1 MIAVGRRTCIILA
14 GCAGQQGES
23 KLTLGKGRAVL
34 RALIV
39 SDVHSN
45 LEAFTSVIE
54 DAGSH
59 GGFGEVWSLGDLVG
73 YGPDPGAV
81 IEILNGFPHHA
92 VAGNH
97 DLASVGLL
105 GLEAFNPY
113 AEAAN
118 RWTSGV
124 LSAEEREYLISL
136 TLKTVVGEFTLV
148 HGSPRDPVW
157 EYVVSIRSAM
167 DNFDHFD
174 TLRCL
179 VGHSHVPFIC
189 RWDEAKGTV
198 FIAPRYEVPY
208 YLREERLIVNPG
220 SVGQPRDGDPRAA
233 YAIYDSEQETVTHY
247 RISYDIAATQMKMR
261 AHGIPEYLVE
271 RLDYGR

>member
-1 MIAVGRRTCIILA
+1 M
-14 GCAGQQGES
+14 
-23 KLTLGKGRAVL
+23 TLGKKRAVL
-34 RALIV
+34 KALIV

-45 LEAFTSVIE
+45 FEAFSSVID
-54 DAGSH
+54 DASTQGE
-59 GGFGEVWSLGDLVG
+59 FDEVWSLGDLVG

-81 IEILNGFPHHA
+81 IELLRGFTHRG

-105 GLEAFNPY
+105 DLEAFNPY

-124 LSAEEREYLISL
+124 LSGEEREYLSSL
-136 TLKTVVGEFTLV
+136 PLRLEVGEFTFA

-167 DNFDHFD
+167 DNFNHFD

-179 VGHSHVPFIC
+179 VGHSHIPFIC
-189 RWDEAKGTV
+189 RLDAQRGAV
-198 FIAPRYEVPY
+198 FIAPKYGVPY
-208 YLREERLIVNPG
+208 PLGEERLIVNPG
-220 SVGQPRDGDPRAA
+220 GVGQPRDGDPRAA

-247 RISYDIAATQMKMR
+247 RIRYDIPATQKKMR
-261 AHGIPEYLVE
+261 TRGLPEYLVE
-271 RLDYGR
+271 RLTYGR

>member
-1 MIAVGRRTCIILA
+1 M
-14 GCAGQQGES
+14 
-23 KLTLGKGRAVL
+23 

-45 LEAFTSVIE
+45 LESFSSVIE

-59 GGFGEVWSLGDLVG
+59 GGFEEVWSLGDLVG

-81 IEILNGFPHHA
+81 IELLRGFTHRA
-92 VAGNH
+92 VTGNH

-124 LSAEEREYLISL
+124 LDVEEREYLSSL
-136 TLKTVVGEFTLV
+136 PLRKEVGEFTLV

-189 RWDEAKGTV
+189 RWDEAKAAV
-198 FIAPRYEVPY
+198 FIGPRYGVPY
-208 YLREERLIVNPG
+208 YLGEERLIVNPG

-233 YAIYDSEQETVTHY
+233 YAIYDSEQETVTHH
-247 RISYDIAATQMKMR
+247 RVPYDIATTQKKMR
-261 AHGIPEYLVE
+261 AHGLPEYLVE

>member
-1 MIAVGRRTCIILA
+1 M
-14 GCAGQQGES
+14 
-23 KLTLGKGRAVL
+23 TLGKERAAL

-45 LEAFTSVIE
+45 FEAFSRVIE
-54 DAGSH
+54 DASAH
-59 GGFGEVWSLGDLVG
+59 GGFDEVWSLGDLVG

-81 IEILNGFPHHA
+81 IKVLRGLTHHA
-92 VAGNH
+92 VVGNH
-97 DLASVGLL
+97 DLASVGRL

-124 LSAEEREYLISL
+124 LSAEEREYLRSL
-136 TLKTVVGEFTLV
+136 PLRTVVGEFTLV

-157 EYVVSIRSAM
+157 EYVVSIRSATE
-167 DNFDHFD
+167 NFDHFD

-179 VGHSHVPFIC
+179 VGHSHIPFVC
-189 RWDEAKGTV
+189 RLDKERGAV
-198 FIAPRYEVPY
+198 FIAPQFGTPCFLEQ
-208 YLREERLIVNPG
+208 ERLIINPG

-233 YAIYDSEQETVTHY
+233 YAVYDSEQETVTHF
-247 RISYDIAATQMKMR
+247 RVSYDIALTQQKMR
-261 AHGIPEYLVE
+261 GHGLPEYLVE
-271 RLDYGR
+271 RLTYGR

>member
-1 MIAVGRRTCIILA
+1 M
-14 GCAGQQGES
+14 
-23 KLTLGKGRAVL
+23 LTDL
-34 RALIV
+34 RVLIV

-45 LEAFTSVIE
+45 LEAFSSVIE
-54 DAGSH
+54 DAGSR
-59 GGFGEVWSLGDLVG
+59 GGFDEVWSLGDLVG
-73 YGPDPGAV
+73 YGPDPSAV
-81 IEILNGFPHHA
+81 IEMLRGFTHHA

-124 LSAEEREYLISL
+124 LSPEEREYLSSL
-136 TLKTVVGEFTLV
+136 PLKMEVGEFTVV

-157 EYVVSIRSAM
+157 EYVVSIGSAM
-167 DNFDHFD
+167 ANFDHFD

-179 VGHSHVPFIC
+179 VGHSHVPFVC
-189 RWDEAKGTV
+189 RLDEERGAV
-198 FIAPRYEVPY
+198 FIAPRYGVPHH
-208 YLREERLIVNPG
+208 LGEARLIINPG
-220 SVGQPRDGDPRAA
+220 GVGQPRDGDPRAA
-233 YAIYDSEQETVTHY
+233 YAIYDSEQETVTH
-247 RISYDIAATQMKMR
+247 RRVRYDIAKTQRKMR
-261 AHGIPEYLVE
+261 THDLPEYLVE

>member
-1 MIAVGRRTCIILA
+1 M
-14 GCAGQQGES
+14 
-23 KLTLGKGRAVL
+23 LTDL

-45 LEAFTSVIE
+45 LEAFSSVIE
-54 DAGSH
+54 DAGSR
-59 GGFGEVWSLGDLVG
+59 GGFDEVWSLGDLVG

-81 IEILNGFPHHA
+81 IATLGGFTHRA

-105 GLEAFNPY
+105 GLEEFNPY

-118 RWTSGV
+118 RWTSSV
-124 LSAEEREYLISL
+124 LSAEERDYLSSFPL
-136 TLKTVVGEFTLV
+136 RMEVGEFTFA

-157 EYVVSIRSAM
+157 EYVVSIWIATE
-167 DNFDHFD
+167 NFGHFD

-189 RWDEAKGTV
+189 RLDEEKGAV
-198 FIAPRYEVPY
+198 FIGPRYGVPRH
-208 YLREERLIVNPG
+208 LGEDRLIINPG

-233 YAIYDSEQETVTHY
+233 YAIYDSGQESVTHY
-247 RISYDIAATQMKMR
+247 RVRYDIATTQKKMR
-261 AHGIPEYLVE
+261 THGLPEYLVE

>member
-1 MIAVGRRTCIILA
+1 M
-14 GCAGQQGES
+14 
-23 KLTLGKGRAVL
+23 TLGKERAVL

-45 LEAFTSVIE
+45 LEAFTSVVE

-59 GGFGEVWSLGDLVG
+59 GGFDEVWSLGDLVG
-73 YGPDPGAV
+73 YGPDPGAA
-81 IEILNGFPHHA
+81 IEMLSRFTHHA
-92 VAGNH
+92 VSGNH

-124 LSAEEREYLISL
+124 LSAEEREYLSSL
-136 TLKTVVGEFTLV
+136 PLRMEVGEFTFV

-157 EYVVSIRSAM
+157 EYVVSIWIATE
-167 DNFDHFD
+167 NFGHFD

-179 VGHSHVPFIC
+179 VGHSHIPFIC
-189 RWDEAKGTV
+189 RLDEAKGAV
-198 FIAPRYEVPY
+198 FVGPSYGVPY
-208 YLREERLIVNPG
+208 YLGEARLIINPG
-220 SVGQPRDGDPRAA
+220 GVGQPRDGDPRAA
-233 YAIYDSEQETVTHY
+233 YAIYDSEEDTVTHY
-247 RISYDIAATQMKMR
+247 RVRYDIATTQKKMR
-261 AHGIPEYLVE
+261 THGLPEYLVE

>member
-1 MIAVGRRTCIILA
+1 M
-14 GCAGQQGES
+14 
-23 KLTLGKGRAVL
+23 

-45 LEAFTSVIE
+45 LEAFSGVIE
-54 DAGSH
+54 GAGTH
-59 GGFGEVWSLGDLVG
+59 GGFDEVWSLGDLVG
-73 YGPDPGAV
+73 YGPDPSAV
-81 IEILNGFPHHA
+81 IDLLSGFTHRA
-92 VAGNH
+92 VTGNH

-118 RWTSGV
+118 RWTSSV
-124 LSAEEREYLISL
+124 LSADEREYLRGLPLRIP
-136 TLKTVVGEFTLV
+136 VGEFTLV

-157 EYVVSIRSAM
+157 EYVVSIWSATE
-167 DNFDHFD
+167 NFDHFD

-179 VGHSHVPFIC
+179 VGHSHLPFIC
-189 RWDEAKGTV
+189 RLDQRKRAV
-198 FIAPRYEVPY
+198 FIAPQYGVPH
-208 YLREERLIVNPG
+208 YLGEERLIINPG

-247 RISYDIAATQMKMR
+247 RVRYDIAATQEKMR
-261 AHGIPEYLVE
+261 AHGLPEYLVD
-271 RLDYGR
+271 RLEYGR